1 MIAVAIGWVDS
12 LSMAFATVRRWSRGT
27 DRFSIDWMENTPSV
41 RVPVLSS
48 ATVSSFFRR
57 WIASSP
63 FTRIPFF
70 AKAPMDAKY
79 VSGTESTRAQ
89 GHDITSSIA
98 AL

>member
-1 MIAVAIGWVDS
+1 M
-12 LSMAFATVRRWSRGT
+12 
-27 DRFSIDWMENTPSV
+27 DWMENTPSV
-41 RVPVLSS
+41 RVPVLSR

-57 WIASSP
+57 CIASSP

-79 VSGTESTRAQ
+79 VRGTESTRAQ